1 MNGCSSSGG
10 CPDRVQGD
18 IHPLVLPLMQIR
30 KNTGALGNSCSKI
43 IRGVARQAIPAETG
57 VSADFLGQS
66 GSGGYKIR
74 RVIPINAVE
83 TEVMP

>member
-1 MNGCSSSGG
+1 MGARLQGG

-18 IHPLVLPLMQIR
+18 IHPLVPPLTQIR

-43 IRGVARQAIPAETG
+43 TRGVARQAIPAETG
-57 VSADFLGQS
+57 VSADFLGKS

-74 RVIPINAVE
+74 SVIPMNAVE